1 MTKHRLSPAP
11 LPPSKRLHSTNS
23 DGPHPSSKRR
33 LTFETSLYDELILCI
48 FSHLSW
54 VDLCATQSTSRT
66 WCRLAADNELWR
78 ILYLRVYGRPRLRG
92 ARGFL
97 GRTDGREVRS
107 LPGRAKTEDLKDWKW
122 MFRISSNWRTGR
134 CLVEQFSDSPV
145 LSSSTH
151 LESIHSH
158 DERTH
163 ILLAGPLTI
172 IASSRESLAPEIH
185 VRASSGV
192 THTLFC
198 KSSRSSVPTRIMA
211 LCLDQSSPVSE
222 GRVHLAAF
230 LSTGEFT
237 IYHIHHAHL
246 VGSIVKLTYV
256 PATRTTRTCPI
267 VQSVYHHPL
276 LISLSQDFSLSIYD
290 LSGDTVTHTQT
301 LTSFTS
307 FPPTSLV
314 LSTPSPSTYKLV
326 MAYAIP
332 VYPAHWSVGATEVV
346 ISGHSYST
354 SNISRSSALAL
365 DTEPMTVVST
375 RTTRSFDLP
384 SGWIDERKLRSIR
397 EQWGRKVSSIADTQT
412 DGKWVVL
419 APAGGISDS
428 TSLSPNNYPFTSAP
442 HIASPM
448 HSPTTLQLY
457 RLSLPPM
464 SSVASSPP
472 KLTFARNLHGQIGPV
487 SSLALADGRCVSLG
501 LNGGVWV
508 WDLETGT
515 SAKVCD
521 PESSPPG
528 CGKRTLV
535 FDERRVVSSGP
546 NGIVVRR
553 FDV

>member
-1 MTKHRLSPAP
+1 MTKHRLSPAS
-11 LPPSKRLHSTNS
+11 LPPSKRLHGINS
-23 DGPHPSSKRR
+23 DSSHPSSTPK
-33 LTFETSLYDELILCI
+33 LTFETALYDELILCI

-54 VDLCATQSTSRT
+54 VDLCATQSTSKT

-92 ARGFL
+92 ARGFF
-97 GRTDGREVRS
+97 GRADGREVRS
-107 LPGRAKTEDLKDWKW
+107 LPDRAKIEDLKDWKW

-145 LSSSTH
+145 FPSLTR
-151 LESIHSH
+151 LESNFSH

-163 ILLAGPLTI
+163 LLLAGSLTI
-172 IASSRESLAPEIH
+172 IASSRESLTPEIH
-185 VRASSGV
+185 VRAPSGV
-192 THTLFC
+192 THTLLC
-198 KSSRSSVPTRIMA
+198 RSSRSTAPNRITA
-211 LCLDQSSPVSE
+211 LSLDQSSPVS

-230 LSTGEFT
+230 LSSGEFT
-237 IYHIHHAHL
+237 IYHIHHTHL
-246 VGSIVKLTYV
+246 VGSIAKLTYV
-256 PATRTTRTCPI
+256 PTTQTTRTCPI

-276 LISLSQDFSLSIYD
+276 LISLSQDFALSIYD

-314 LSTPSPSTYKLV
+314 LSTPSLSTYRLV
-326 MAYAIP
+326 VAYAIP

-346 ISGHSYST
+346 ISGHT
-354 SNISRSSALAL
+354 SRISRSSALAL

-375 RTTRSFDLP
+375 RTTRSFDIP
-384 SGWIDERKLRSIR
+384 SGWIDERKVRSIR
-397 EQWGRKVSSIADTQT
+397 EQWSRKVSFIADTQT

-419 APAGGISDS
+419 APAGGLSNS
-428 TSLSPNNYPFTSAP
+428 TSLSPNNHPFTAP
-442 HIASPM
+442 YIASPM

-501 LNGGVWV
+501 LNGSVWV
-508 WDLETGT
+508 WDLEAGT

-521 PESSPPG
+521 PESSPPV

-535 FDERRVVSSGP
+535 FDERRVISSGP
-546 NGIVVRR
+546 EGIVVRR

>member
-1 MTKHRLSPAP
+1 MTKHRFSPAP
-11 LPPSKRLHSTNS
+11 LPPSKRLHGTNS
-23 DGPHPSSKRR
+23 DGSHPPSKPR

-78 ILYLRVYGRPRLRG
+78 ILYLRIYGRPRLRG
-92 ARGFL
+92 ARGFI
-97 GRTDGREVRS
+97 GRADGREVRS
-107 LPGRAKTEDLKDWKW
+107 LPGRAKVENLKDWKW
-122 MFRISSNWRTGR
+122 MFRISSNWRTGMQGLAYR
-134 CLVEQFSDSPV
+134 CKVWIYINLPRPSV
-145 LSSSTH
+145 
-151 LESIHSH
+151 HSH

-172 IASSRESLAPEIH
+172 TASSRESLTPEIH
-185 VRASSGV
+185 IRASSGV

-198 KSSRSSVPTRIMA
+198 TSSRGSVPNRITA

-222 GRVHLAAF
+222 GRVHLATF

-246 VGSIVKLTYV
+246 VGSVAKLTYV

-290 LSGDTVTHTQT
+290 LSGDTVAHTQT

-314 LSTPSPSTYKLV
+314 LSTPSSSTYKLV
-326 MAYAIP
+326 MVYAIP

-397 EQWGRKVSSIADTQT
+397 EQWSRKVSSIADTQT

-428 TSLSPNNYPFTSAP
+428 TSPSPNNHPFTTAP

-472 KLTFARNLHGQIGPV
+472 KLTFAQHLHGQIGPV

-501 LNGGVWV
+501 LNGGVWI

-521 PESSPPG
+521 PESSPPEY
-528 CGKRTLV
+528 GKRTLV

-546 NGIVVRR
+546 DGIVVRR

>member
-1 MTKHRLSPAP
+1 MTKHRLSPVP
-11 LPPSKRLHSTNS
+11 LPPAKRLHGTNP
-23 DGPHPSSKRR
+23 DSSYLSLKPR
-33 LTFETSLYDELILCI
+33 LTFETALYDELILCI

-54 VDLCATQSTSRT
+54 VDLCAIQSTSRT

-78 ILYLRVYGRPRLRG
+78 VLYLRVYGRPRLRG
-92 ARGFL
+92 ARGFIS
-97 GRTDGREVRS
+97 RTDGREVRS
-107 LPGRAKTEDLKDWKW
+107 LPGRAKIKDLKDWKW

-134 CLVEQFSDSPV
+134 CLVEQFNDSPV
-145 LSSSTH
+145 LPSPTH
-151 LESIHSH
+151 LESNHSH

-163 ILLAGPLTI
+163 VLLAGPLTV
-172 IASSRESLAPEIH
+172 IASSRESLTPEIH
-185 VRASSGV
+185 LRAASGV

-198 KSSRSSVPTRIMA
+198 KSSRSSISNRITA
-211 LCLDQSSPVSE
+211 LCLDQSSPVS

-237 IYHIHHAHL
+237 IYHIHHTHL
-246 VGSIVKLTYV
+246 VGSIAKLTYV
-256 PATRTTRTCPI
+256 PATRTTRTFPI

-290 LSGDTVTHTQT
+290 LSADTVTHTQT

-346 ISGHSYST
+346 ISGHTYST
-354 SNISRSSALAL
+354 SDISRSSALAL
-365 DTEPMTVVST
+365 DIEPMIVVST
-375 RTTRSFDLP
+375 RTTRSFDIP

-397 EQWGRKVSSIADTQT
+397 EQWSRKVSSIADTQT

-428 TSLSPNNYPFTSAP
+428 TSLSPNTHPFTAAP
-442 HIASPM
+442 HVTSPM

-464 SSVASSPP
+464 SSVTSSPP
-472 KLTFARNLHGQIGPV
+472 KLTFVRNLHGQIGPV

-501 LNGGVWV
+501 LNGSVWV
-508 WDLETGT
+508 WDLEAGT

-521 PESSPPG
+521 AETSLPG

-546 NGIVVRR
+546 GGIVVRR